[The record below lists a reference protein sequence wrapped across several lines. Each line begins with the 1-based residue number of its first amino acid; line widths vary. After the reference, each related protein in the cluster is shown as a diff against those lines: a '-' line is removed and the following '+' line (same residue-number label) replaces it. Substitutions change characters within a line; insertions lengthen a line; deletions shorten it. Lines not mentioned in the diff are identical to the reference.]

1 MKPKKLSFALDISA
15 KNILQRI
22 GQNPQLVVPDG
33 YLFVA
38 AATDLNVS
46 YAMSTTIIAF
56 KRDLTACVLYHGVKK
71 VHIDQRLNDTD
82 YNQRVY
88 DKLIELG
95 NELKSFG
102 LKINGW
108 GIDAGGRNWT
118 SVCDFAK
125 NSMQLVG
132 IPACAMAGKASHMFN
147 PFVRSRLRDA
157 IGRTVLCGDAK
168 EQTVAGSGV
177 KYMFFDSD
185 VYRETAQ
192 RAFLSPLGSQG
203 GCQLYNGTPEE
214 HTDFAQQIANEHI
227 KFVKHRPDGRNEYY
241 WTSRDPHDY
250 LDTCSMCF
258 AIASS

>member
-15 KNILQRI
+15 KNVLQRI
-22 GQNPQLVVPDG
+22 GQNPQLVVPEG

-46 YAMSTTIIAF
+46 YAMTTSIIAF
-56 KRDLTACVLYHGVKK
+56 KRDLTSVVLYHGVKK
-71 VHIDQRLNDTD
+71 VHIDQKLNDTD

-88 DKLIELG
+88 NKLIELG
-95 NELKSFG
+95 TELKSFG

-118 SVCDFAK
+118 AVCDFAK
-125 NSMQLVG
+125 NSMQLVN

-147 PFVRSRLRDA
+147 PFVRSRLRDS

-185 VYRETAQ
+185 VYRETA
-192 RAFLSPLGSQG
+192 
-203 GCQLYNGTPEE
+203 
-214 HTDFAQQIANEHI
+214 
-227 KFVKHRPDGRNEYY
+227 
-241 WTSRDPHDY
+241 
-250 LDTCSMCF
+250 
-258 AIASS
+258 